1 MAVKTY
7 DPKQIIVTFGGNI
20 LSGFADGTFV
30 TAERNEDMWTTQIG
44 TDGEDTRSK
53 SNNRSGSITVSLMQT
68 SDSNAV
74 LSALAL
80 TDEASNSA
88 ALPLQI
94 KDNSGN
100 TLLIAETAWIK
111 KMPSVEYG
119 REAGPREW
127 VFETGV
133 LVMNVAGN

>member
-30 TAERNEDMWTTQIG
+30 VAERNEDMWTTQIG

-53 SNNRSGSITVSLMQT
+53 SNNRSGLITVSLMQT

-80 TDEASNSA
+80 TDEASSAA

-127 VFETGV
+127 AFETGV